1 MALKKTKYIM
11 INSIITLSMNLVL
24 NIILVKL
31 IGMIGAAISTVIV
44 SWISVAI
51 YLYWTKN
58 SLKLSLTELFPLPA
72 IGKTA
77 LAVTI
82 SALISLSVLW
92 IFGKSWIFQIV
103 ALVVFIIAY
112 FLIGKALNAI
122 LPYDIQY
129 IKQLLNQAKLKLF
142 GTK

>member
-1 MALKKTKYIM
+1 
-11 INSIITLSMNLVL
+11 VL

-44 SWISVAI
+44 SWLSVAI
-51 YLYWTKN
+51 YLYWIKN

-112 FLIGKALNAI
+112 FLSGKALNAI

>member
-1 MALKKTKYIM
+1 MAIC
-11 INSIITLSMNLVL
+11 SFEWV
-24 NIILVKL
+24 
-31 IGMIGAAISTVIV
+31 
-44 SWISVAI
+44 
-51 YLYWTKN
+51 
-58 SLKLSLTELFPLPA
+58 
-72 IGKTA
+72 
-77 LAVTI
+77 

-103 ALVVFIIAY
+103 AIVVFIIAY
-112 FLIGKALNAI
+112 FLSGKALNAI